1 MEILS
6 ASVSRVLASDVIH
19 VSVGECE
26 CLLTTTWVL
35 GPAQRH
41 ALRVRRNPTRQRVW
55 GSTHIENARLDLV
68 GLEER
73 SQNQVTLLAATSA
86 ISVPD
91 RGFAAAPS
99 LSIRGV
105 TTSGVLKQDFVHD
118 STAHLALDRWQRV
131 HEIVLWQE
139 HESFGIEVSVSP
151 TPEPRQTE

>member
-91 RGFAAAPS
+91 RGYVAS
-99 LSIRGV
+99 ELTSICKYESEPETRSALWSTLQV
-105 TTSGVLKQDFVHD
+105 RCCSQPVH
-118 STAHLALDRWQRV
+118 
-131 HEIVLWQE
+131 
-139 HESFGIEVSVSP
+139 
-151 TPEPRQTE
+151 PRRHNVGCPQTRLCP